1 MTVGKRIN
9 VIGCSGSGKSTLSR
23 ALAERLELEFIELD
37 ALQHQENWRKAGRDE
52 FLGYVHDAVKSD
64 AWVIDG
70 NYSMI
75 RPTVWPMV
83 DTVIWLDYSMPT
95 CFWRMW
101 KRTFR
106 RWAQRE
112 VLWNGN
118 RERLWWH
125 FFRKDSLFLWV
136 ITSHPKKRREF
147 TILFASPDLR
157 GKALVHLRSP
167 KETELWLRQLVD
179 TSSQMDTKNVAKIEA

>member
-1 MTVGKRIN
+1 MTIGRRIN

-23 ALAERLELEFIELD
+23 ALAEKLNLEFIELD
-37 ALQHQENWRKAGRDE
+37 SFEHRENWRKAGREE
-52 FLGYVHDAVKSD
+52 FLGYVHEAVEAD
-64 AWVIDG
+64 VWVIDG

-83 DTVIWLDYSMPT
+83 DTVIWLDYSMPI

-101 KRTFR
+101 MRTFR
-106 RWAQRE
+106 RWAHRE

-118 RERLWWH
+118 REHLWSH
-125 FFRKDSLFLWV
+125 FFTKNSLFLWV

-147 TILFASPDLR
+147 TKLFASGDLNDKTLIR
-157 GKALVHLRSP
+157 LGSP
-167 KETELWLRQLVD
+167 KETEIWLGGIID
-179 TSSQMDTKNVAKIEA
+179 APSQSNIPAVAKIEA